1 VTEYAPPAYV
11 RANQQLRALARRP
24 QPCLLCQQ
32 WTDTVLYAA
41 GPHCPPCAASR
52 GLQPLPQEVQA

>member
-1 VTEYAPPAYV
+1 MSEYQVPQHV

-24 QPCLLCQQ
+24 QPCLLCKQ

-52 GLQPLPQEVQA
+52 GLQAAAQEVQA

>member
-1 VTEYAPPAYV
+1 MTDYQVPQHV
-11 RANQQLRALARRP
+11 QRNQQLRALARRP

-52 GLQPLPQEVQA
+52 GLQPVVQEVQA